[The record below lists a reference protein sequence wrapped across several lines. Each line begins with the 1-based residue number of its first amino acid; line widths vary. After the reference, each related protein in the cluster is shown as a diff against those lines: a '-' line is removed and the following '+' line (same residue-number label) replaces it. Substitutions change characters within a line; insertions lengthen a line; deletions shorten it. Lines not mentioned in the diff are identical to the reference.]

1 MIPMSDREER
11 AADARRRVELGEQ
24 AARREAVAAQI
35 LIDEFVRT
43 AKAEGPSP
51 VPLKATTLDGH
62 TVKTDKTGWYL
73 RQNKSIAIDTE
84 GGYHSLVVPGGLRER
99 FRGVTLA
106 GDQPS
111 LSVGKG
117 GRDGETGTLKEFLG
131 WVLAGQVPQN

>member
-1 MIPMSDREER
+1 MISREER

-24 AARREAVAAQI
+24 AARREAVAAQAM
-35 LIDEFVRT
+35 IDAFIQSAHAQGLE
-43 AKAEGPSP
+43 P

-62 TVKTDKTGWYL
+62 VVKTDKTGWYI

-84 GGYHSLVVPGGLRER
+84 GGYHSLTVPGGWKER
-99 FRGVTLA
+99 FRGVTLT

-131 WVLAGQVPQN
+131 WVLAGQVPQQ

>member
-1 MIPMSDREER
+1 MNDRDER

-24 AARREAVAAQI
+24 AARREAKAAQI
-35 LIDEFVRT
+35 MIDDFIQR
-43 AKAEGPSP
+43 AIALGIAP
-51 VPLKATTLDGH
+51 VPLRATTLDGH
-62 TVKTDKTGWYL
+62 TVKTDKTGWYI
-73 RQNKSIAIDTE
+73 RQNKSIAIDTQ

-99 FRGVTLA
+99 FRGVRLA

-131 WVLAGQVPQN
+131 WVLAGDVPQS

>member
-1 MIPMSDREER
+1 MSDREER

-35 LIDEFVRT
+35 MIDTFIQD
-43 AKAEGPSP
+43 AHAQGLAP
-51 VPLKATTLDGH
+51 VPLKATTFDGH
-62 TVKTDKTGWYL
+62 AVKTDKVGWYL
-73 RQNKSIAIDTE
+73 RQNRSIAIDVD
-84 GGYHSLVVPGGLRER
+84 GGYHSLTVPGGWKER
-99 FRGVTLA
+99 FRGVKLQ

-131 WVLAGQVPQN
+131 WVLAGQVPQE

>member
-1 MIPMSDREER
+1 MSDREER

-24 AARREAVAAQI
+24 AARREAVAAQVM
-35 LIDEFVRT
+35 IDEFIK
-43 AKAEGPSP
+43 KARAQGLSP

-62 TVKTDKTGWYL
+62 VVKTDKTGWYI
-73 RQNKSIAIDTE
+73 RQNKSIAIDVD
-84 GGYHSLVVPGGLRER
+84 GGYHSLTVPGGWTER
-99 FRGVTLA
+99 FKGVKLR